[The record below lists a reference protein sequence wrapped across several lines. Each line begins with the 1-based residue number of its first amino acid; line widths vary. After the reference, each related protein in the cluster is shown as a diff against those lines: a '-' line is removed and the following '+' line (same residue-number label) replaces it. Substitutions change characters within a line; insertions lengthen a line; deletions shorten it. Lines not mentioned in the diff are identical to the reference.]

1 MLGFCLVATCLK
13 EWRPWEGERGWG
25 GNSLISTT
33 AYTLV
38 AFETVPQ
45 RAEVGACCF
54 FNAAMVYLPGGP
66 IPILLL

>member
-13 EWRPWEGERGWG
+13 EWRPWEGKEG
-25 GNSLISTT
+25 GEATPLSAQLP
-33 AYTLV
+33 YTLV